1 MKPSNMRRIRFKARS
16 LKTNEMVEGFYAL
29 QHISKIDGF
38 EEHYCIF
45 NDEPGYRKGSYWTE
59 IDPDTLCQQT
69 GMDDMNMMPIWEHD
83 MVKLFAPAGWKEAPL
98 HEMIGEVIFKQTAY
112 FLYFDDGLSA
122 TLAALRGNYD
132 MQVICNLYE
141 TTNRPLSPADLRG

>member
-1 MKPSNMRRIRFKARS
+1 MKPSNMRQIRFKARS

-69 GMDDMNMMPIWEHD
+69 GMDDMYMMPIWEHD
-83 MVKLFAPAGWKEAPL
+83 IVKLIAPKDSEEASL
-98 HEMIGEVIFKQTAY
+98 HEQVAEVIFHQTAY
-112 FLYFDDGLSA
+112 YLHLDCGYNYQIA
-122 TLAALRGNYD
+122 VLRGIYD
-132 MQVICNLYE
+132 MQVIGNIYE
-141 TTNRPLSPADLRG
+141 TET